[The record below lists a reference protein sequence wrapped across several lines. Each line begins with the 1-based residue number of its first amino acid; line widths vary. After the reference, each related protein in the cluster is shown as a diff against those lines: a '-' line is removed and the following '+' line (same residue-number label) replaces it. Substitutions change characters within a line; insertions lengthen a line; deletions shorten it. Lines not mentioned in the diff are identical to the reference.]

1 MKRTAIAK
9 SKSSTAGTRSL
20 DARRL
25 TSVRGGDGLGIVVEV
40 PPVTPAFMSMQHNE
54 TLVRL

>member
-1 MKRTAIAK
+1 MKRSTL
-9 SKSSTAGTRSL
+9 SKSQPSTAGTSSL

-25 TSVRGGDGLGIVVEV
+25 TTVRGGEGLGIVVEV